1 MATNKTVFFLIGI
14 LLIVLGASMLAPYS
28 LQIVFRENSHSFI
41 SASFVTIFI
50 GVLFVLANLE
60 REFKLNLRQTFLFSS
75 LAWIMVALFGS
86 LPFLLSTQNFTLS
99 EAFFESMSGIT
110 TTGATIISDLDN
122 SPKSILLWRAI
133 MQWLGGIGIV
143 VMAITILPLLKVGGM
158 QLFKMEGPD
167 STEKILPRTIEVATI
182 IISTYIALTF
192 LCGFFYWTF
201 GMSIFDSVSHAM
213 TTIATGGFS
222 THNDSIG
229 YFNSSNI
236 EIVASIFIILGSIP
250 FISYLKFAQGN
261 KKVFFQDVQIRG
273 LIYLLALS
281 IFVMFLYLL
290 FINNESNLFDKIRIS
305 SFNVISI
312 LSGTGYVTDDFGLWG
327 KFSLIFFL
335 LLMFIGGCAGST
347 ACGIKIFRLQMLLIF
362 LKNQIK
368 KIISPNSVIILKYN
382 NQKISDNFINSVI
395 IFIFTFLF
403 IFLIIAM
410 LLSISGL
417 DFITSISG
425 AASSIS
431 NVGPGLGD
439 IIGPNGNYK
448 DIPDISKWIL
458 SAGMLLGRLE
468 LFAVL
473 VYSFRL
479 FGEINYGNL

>member
-14 LLIVLGASMLAPYS
+14 LLIVLGTSMLAPYT
-28 LQIVFRENSHSFI
+28 LQVIFNEGSHSFI

-50 GVLFVLANLE
+50 GILFILANLE
-60 REFKLNLRQTFLFSS
+60 KEFKLNLRQTFLFSS
-75 LAWIMVALFGS
+75 LAWIMVATFGS
-86 LPFLLSTQNFTLS
+86 LPFLLSTQDFSFS

-182 IISTYIALTF
+182 IVSTYISLTF
-192 LCGFFYWTF
+192 VCGFFYWAF
-201 GMSIFDSVSHAM
+201 GMTIFDSVSHAM

-229 YFNSSNI
+229 FFKSSNI

-250 FISYLKFAQGN
+250 FISYLKFVQGN
-261 KKVFFQDVQIRG
+261 RKVFFQDVQIKG
-273 LIYLLALS
+273 LIYLLIIS
-281 IFVMFLYLL
+281 IIVMFLYLL
-290 FINNESNLFDKIRIS
+290 FINYESSLFDKIRIS

-368 KIISPNSVIILKYN
+368 KIISPNSVIISKYN
-382 NQKISDNFINSVI
+382 NQKISDEFINSVI

-410 LLSISGL
+410 LLTISGL

-448 DIPDISKWIL
+448 DIPDLSKWIL

-473 VYSFRL
+473 VLFFPSFWR
-479 FGEINYGNL
+479 N

>member
-1 MATNKTVFFLIGI
+1 
-14 LLIVLGASMLAPYS
+14 
-28 LQIVFRENSHSFI
+28 
-41 SASFVTIFI
+41 
-50 GVLFVLANLE
+50 
-60 REFKLNLRQTFLFSS
+60 
-75 LAWIMVALFGS
+75 
-86 LPFLLSTQNFTLS
+86 
-99 EAFFESMSGIT
+99 
-110 TTGATIISDLDN
+110 
-122 SPKSILLWRAI
+122 

-167 STEKILPRTIEVATI
+167 NTEKILPRSIEVAAI
-182 IISTYIALTF
+182 IISVYITLTL
-192 LCGFFYWTF
+192 LCGFFYWIF
-201 GMSIFDSVSHAM
+201 GMTIFDSISHAM

-222 THNDSIG
+222 THNNSIG
-229 YFNSSNI
+229 FFQNPNI
-236 EIVASIFIILGSIP
+236 EIIASIFIILGSIP
-250 FISYLKFAQGN
+250 FISYLKFARGN
-261 KKVFFQDVQIRG
+261 KKVFFQDVQIKG
-273 LIYLLALS
+273 LIYLLISS
-281 IFVMFLYLL
+281 IIIMFLYLL
-290 FINNESNLFDKIRIS
+290 SINYESSVFDKIRIS

-327 KFSLIFFL
+327 KFSLVFFL

-368 KIISPNSVIILKYN
+368 KLISPNSVIITKYN
-382 NQKISDNFINSVI
+382 NQKISNNFINSVI

-439 IIGPNGNYK
+439 VIGPNGNYK

-473 VYSFRL
+473 VLFFPSFWR
-479 FGEINYGNL
+479 N

>member
-14 LLIVLGASMLAPYS
+14 LLVVLGTSMLAPYF
-28 LQIVFRENSHSFI
+28 LQIILKEGSHSFI
-41 SASFVTIFI
+41 SSSFVTIFI
-50 GVLFVLANLE
+50 GVLFILANLE
-60 REFKLNLRQTFLFSS
+60 KEFRLNLKQTFLFSS
-75 LAWIMVALFGS
+75 LAWIMVATFGS
-86 LPFLLSTQNFTLS
+86 IPFLLSTQDFTFS

-182 IISTYIALTF
+182 IISTYIVLT
-192 LCGFFYWTF
+192 LMCGFFYWIF
-201 GMSIFDSVSHAM
+201 GMTIFDSISHAM

-229 YFNSSNI
+229 FFKSSNI

-250 FISYLKFAQGN
+250 FISYLKFTKGN
-261 KKVFFQDVQIRG
+261 RKIFFKDVQIRG
-273 LIYLLALS
+273 LIYLLVIS
-281 IFVMFLYLL
+281 VITMFLYLL
-290 FINNESNLFDKIRIS
+290 IINYESSLFDKIRIS

-368 KIISPNSVIILKYN
+368 KLISPNSVIITKYN
-382 NQKISDNFINSVI
+382 NQKISDDFINSVI

-439 IIGPNGNYK
+439 VIGPNGNYK
-448 DIPDISKWIL
+448 AIPDISKWIL

-473 VYSFRL
+473 VLFFPSFWRS
-479 FGEINYGNL
+479 

>member
-1 MATNKTVFFLIGI
+1 MARNKTVFFLVGV

-28 LQIVFRENSHSFI
+28 LQVFYDEGSHSFI
-41 SASFVTIFI
+41 SSSFVTIFI
-50 GVLFVLANLE
+50 GVLFILANLE

-75 LAWIMVALFGS
+75 LAWFMVALFGS
-86 LPFLLSTQNFTLS
+86 IPFLLATQNFSFS

-110 TTGATIISDLDN
+110 TTGATIISDLD
-122 SPKSILLWRAI
+122 SAPKSILLWRAI

-158 QLFKMEGPD
+158 QLLKMEGPD

-182 IISTYIALTF
+182 IISTYVALTL
-192 LCGFFYWTF
+192 LCGFFYWLF
-201 GMSIFDSVSHAM
+201 GMTVFDSVSHAM

-222 THNDSIG
+222 THNESIG
-229 YFNSSNI
+229 FFKNPNI
-236 EIVASIFIILGSIP
+236 EIISSIFIILGSIP
-250 FISYLKFAQGN
+250 FIAYLKFAQGN
-261 KKVFFQDVQIRG
+261 KKVFFQDVQIKG
-273 LIYLLALS
+273 LIYLLILS
-281 IFVMFLYLL
+281 IAIMFFYLV
-290 FINNESNLFDKIRIS
+290 FISDESSIFDKIRIS

-362 LKNQIK
+362 LKNQVK
-368 KIISPNSVIILKYN
+368 KLISPNSVIITKYN
-382 NQKISDNFINSVI
+382 NQKISDNSINSVI

-403 IFLIIAM
+403 IFLIMAM

-448 DIPDISKWIL
+448 SIPDISKWIL
-458 SAGMLLGRLE
+458 SLGMLLGRLE

-473 VYSFRL
+473 VLFFPSFWR
-479 FGEINYGNL
+479 N

>member
-28 LQIVFRENSHSFI
+28 IQVLYAENSHSFI
-41 SASFVTIFI
+41 SSSFVTIFI
-50 GVLFVLANLE
+50 GILFVLANLE
-60 REFKLNLRQTFLFSS
+60 KEFKLNLRQTFLFST
-75 LAWIMVALFGS
+75 LAWLMVAVFGS
-86 LPFLLSTQNFTLS
+86 LPFLLSANEFTVS

-167 STEKILPRTIEVATI
+167 TTEKILPRTIEVAAI
-182 IISTYIALTF
+182 IISTYVALTF
-192 LCGFFYWTF
+192 LCGLFYWLF
-201 GMSIFDSVSHAM
+201 GMTIFDSICHAM

-229 YFNSSNI
+229 FFKNSNI
-236 EIVASIFIILGSIP
+236 EIVASLFIILGSIP
-250 FISYLKFAQGN
+250 FISYLKFSQGN
-261 KKVFFQDVQIRG
+261 RKIFFKDVQIKG
-273 LIYLLALS
+273 LIYLLIIS
-281 IFVMFLYLL
+281 TTIMFVYLL
-290 FINNESNLFDKIRIS
+290 FINFESSLIDKIRIS

-327 KFSLIFFL
+327 KFSLVFFL
-335 LLMFIGGCAGST
+335 FLMFIGGCAGST

-362 LKNQIK
+362 LKDQIK
-368 KIISPNSVIILKYN
+368 KLIYPNSVIITKYN
-382 NQKISDNFINSVI
+382 NQKISDDFIKSVI

-431 NVGPGLGD
+431 NVGPGLGEM
-439 IIGPNGNYK
+439 IGPNGNYK
-448 DIPDISKWIL
+448 ALPDLSKWIL
-458 SAGMLLGRLE
+458 AAGMLLGRLE

-473 VYSFRL
+473 VLFFPSFWR
-479 FGEINYGNL
+479 N

>member
-1 MATNKTVFFLIGI
+1 MTTNKTVFFLIGI

-28 LQIVFRENSHSFI
+28 IQVMYEENSHSFV
-41 SASFVTIFI
+41 SSSFVTIFI
-50 GVLFVLANLE
+50 GILFILANLE
-60 REFKLNLRQTFLFSS
+60 KEFKLNLRQTFLFST
-75 LAWIMVALFGS
+75 LAWIMVAIFGS
-86 LPFLLSTQNFTLS
+86 LPFLLSANEFTLS

-167 STEKILPRTIEVATI
+167 TTEKILPRTIEVAAI
-182 IISTYIALTF
+182 IISTYVALTF
-192 LCGFFYWTF
+192 ICGFFYWLF
-201 GMSIFDSVSHAM
+201 GMTVFDSICHAM

-229 YFNSSNI
+229 FFKNSNI
-236 EIVASIFIILGSIP
+236 EIIASIFIILGSIP
-250 FISYLKFAQGN
+250 FISYLKFSQGN
-261 KKVFFQDVQIRG
+261 KKVFFSDVQIRG
-273 LIYLLALS
+273 LIYLLAIS
-281 IFVMFLYLL
+281 IAVMFLYLL
-290 FINNESNLFDKIRIS
+290 FINFDSSLVDKIRIS

-327 KFSLIFFL
+327 KFSLVFFL
-335 LLMFIGGCAGST
+335 FLMFIGGCAGST

-362 LKNQIK
+362 LKDQIK
-368 KIISPNSVIILKYN
+368 KLIYPNSVVITKYN
-382 NQKISDNFINSVI
+382 NQKISDDFMKSVI

-410 LLSISGL
+410 LLSVSGL

-448 DIPDISKWIL
+448 ALPDLSKWIL
-458 SAGMLLGRLE
+458 AAGMLLGRLE

-473 VYSFRL
+473 VLFFPSFWR
-479 FGEINYGNL
+479 N

>member
-1 MATNKTVFFLIGI
+1 MTSNKTVFFLIGI
-14 LLIVLGASMLAPYS
+14 LLIVLGLSMLAPYS
-28 LQIVFRENSHSFI
+28 IQVIYEENSHSFI
-41 SASFVTIFI
+41 SSSFVTIFI
-50 GVLFVLANLE
+50 GILCILANLE
-60 REFKLNLRQTFLFSS
+60 KDLKLNLRQTFLFST
-75 LAWIMVALFGS
+75 LAWVTVAIFGS
-86 LPFLLSTQNFTLS
+86 LPFILSNQTFS
-99 EAFFESMSGIT
+99 FSDAFFESMSGIT

-167 STEKILPRTIEVATI
+167 STEKILPRTIEVAAI
-182 IISTYIALTF
+182 IISTYIVLTLF
-192 LCGFFYWTF
+192 CGFFYWIF
-201 GMSIFDSVSHAM
+201 GMTVFDSVCHAM

-229 YFNSSNI
+229 FFKNSNI
-236 EIVASIFIILGSIP
+236 EIVASLFIILGSIP
-250 FISYLKFAQGN
+250 FISYLKFSQGN
-261 KKVFFQDVQIRG
+261 RKIFFQDVQIKG
-273 LIYLLALS
+273 LIYLL
-281 IFVMFLYLL
+281 IFSTIIMFLYLL
-290 FINNESNLFDKIRIS
+290 FINYQGNLFEKIRIS

-335 LLMFIGGCAGST
+335 FLMFIGGCAGST

-362 LKNQIK
+362 LKNQVK
-368 KIISPNSVIILKYN
+368 KLIYPNSVIITKYN
-382 NQKISDNFINSVI
+382 NQKISDDFIRSVI
-395 IFIFTFLF
+395 IFIFSFLF

-417 DFITSISG
+417 DFVTSISG

-431 NVGPGLGD
+431 NVGPGLGE
-439 IIGPNGNYK
+439 IIGPDGNYK
-448 DIPDISKWIL
+448 SLPDLSKWIL
-458 SAGMLLGRLE
+458 ATGMLLGRLE

-473 VYSFRL
+473 VLFFPSFWR
-479 FGEINYGNL
+479 N

>member
-1 MATNKTVFFLIGI
+1 
-14 LLIVLGASMLAPYS
+14 
-28 LQIVFRENSHSFI
+28 
-41 SASFVTIFI
+41 
-50 GVLFVLANLE
+50 
-60 REFKLNLRQTFLFSS
+60 
-75 LAWIMVALFGS
+75 MVAIFGS
-86 LPFLLSTQNFTLS
+86 LPFLLSEIEFTIS

-167 STEKILPRTIEVATI
+167 STEKILPRTIQVAAI

-192 LCGFFYWTF
+192 ICGLFYWIF
-201 GMSIFDSVSHAM
+201 GMTIFDSICHAM

-222 THNDSIG
+222 THNNSIG
-229 YFNSSNI
+229 FFENPNI
-236 EIVASIFIILGSIP
+236 EITASIFIILGSIP
-250 FISYLKFAQGN
+250 FISYLKFSQGN
-261 KKVFFQDVQIRG
+261 RKIFFTDVQIKG
-273 LIYLLALS
+273 LIYLLVIS
-281 IFVMFLYLL
+281 ITIMFIYLL
-290 FINNESNLFDKIRIS
+290 FINFESSLLDKIRIS

-335 LLMFIGGCAGST
+335 FLMFIGGCAGST

-362 LKNQIK
+362 LKDIIK
-368 KIISPNSVIILKYN
+368 KLIYPNSVIITKYN
-382 NQKISDNFINSVI
+382 NQKITDDFIKSII

-448 DIPDISKWIL
+448 ALPDISKWIL

-473 VYSFRL
+473 VLFFPSFWR
-479 FGEINYGNL
+479 N

>member
-14 LLIVLGASMLAPYS
+14 LLIVLGASMLGPYA
-28 LQIVFRENSHSFI
+28 LQVILDEGSHSFI

-50 GVLFVLANLE
+50 GVLFILANLE
-60 REFKLNLRQTFLFSS
+60 KEFKLNLRQTFLFSS
-75 LAWIMVALFGS
+75 LAWVMVALFGS
-86 LPFLLSTQNFTLS
+86 LPFVLSTQNFTFS

-110 TTGATIISDLDN
+110 TTGATIISDLDS

-167 STEKILPRTIEVATI
+167 STEKILPRTVEVAAI
-182 IISTYIALTF
+182 IISTYIVLTF
-192 LCGFFYWTF
+192 LCGFFYWVF
-201 GMSIFDSVSHAM
+201 GMTMFDSVSHAM

-229 YFNSSNI
+229 FFKNPNI

-261 KKVFFQDVQIRG
+261 RKVFFNDVQIKG
-273 LIYLLALS
+273 LIYLLVIS
-281 IFVMFLYLL
+281 ITVMFFYLM
-290 FINNESNLFDKIRIS
+290 FISYESSLLDKIRVS

-327 KFSLIFFL
+327 KFSLVFFL

-362 LKNQIK
+362 LKNQIQK
-368 KIISPNSVIILKYN
+368 LISPNSVIITKYN

-403 IFLIIAM
+403 IFLIMAM
-410 LLSISGL
+410 LLSITGL

-439 IIGPNGNYK
+439 IIGPNGNYQA
-448 DIPDISKWIL
+448 IPDISKWIL
-458 SAGMLLGRLE
+458 SIGMLLGRLE

-473 VYSFRL
+473 VLFFPSFWR
-479 FGEINYGNL
+479 N

>member
-1 MATNKTVFFLIGI
+1 
-14 LLIVLGASMLAPYS
+14 
-28 LQIVFRENSHSFI
+28 
-41 SASFVTIFI
+41 
-50 GVLFVLANLE
+50 
-60 REFKLNLRQTFLFSS
+60 
-75 LAWIMVALFGS
+75 MVATFGS
-86 LPFLLSTQNFTLS
+86 LPFLLSAQNFNFS
-99 EAFFESMSGIT
+99 DAFFESMSGIT

-167 STEKILPRTIEVATI
+167 STEKILPRTVEVAAI
-182 IISTYIALTF
+182 IISTYIVLTF
-192 LCGFFYWTF
+192 FCGFFYWLF
-201 GMSIFDSVSHAM
+201 GMTIFDSVCHAM

-229 YFNSSNI
+229 FFKNSNI

-250 FISYLKFAQGN
+250 FISYLKFTQGN
-261 KKVFFQDVQIRG
+261 RKVFFQDVQIKG
-273 LIYLLALS
+273 LIYLLSVS
-281 IFVMFLYLL
+281 IIVMFIYLL
-290 FINNESNLFDKIRIS
+290 FINYETGILDKIRIS

-368 KIISPNSVIILKYN
+368 KLISPNSVIITKYN

-410 LLSISGL
+410 LLSITGL

-431 NVGPGLGD
+431 NVGPGLGE

-448 DIPDISKWIL
+448 NIPDISKWIL

-473 VYSFRL
+473 VLFFPSFWR
-479 FGEINYGNL
+479 N

>member
-28 LQIVFRENSHSFI
+28 LQIIFRENSHSFI

-281 IFVMFLYLL
+281 IFVMFLYLI
-290 FINNESNLFDKIRIS
+290 FINYESNLFDKIRIS

-473 VYSFRL
+473 VLFFPSFWR
-479 FGEINYGNL
+479 N

>member
-14 LLIVLGASMLAPYS
+14 LLIVLGGSMLAPYA
-28 LQIVFRENSHSFI
+28 LQVILKEGSHSFI

-60 REFKLNLRQTFLFSS
+60 KEFKLNLRQTFLFSS
-75 LAWIMVALFGS
+75 LAWVMVATFGS
-86 LPFLLSTQNFTLS
+86 LPFLLSSQDFSLS

-110 TTGATIISDLDN
+110 TTGATIISDLDS

-167 STEKILPRTIEVATI
+167 STEKILPRTIEVAAI
-182 IISTYIALTF
+182 IISTYIILTF
-192 LCGFFYWTF
+192 LCGFFYWIF
-201 GMSIFDSVSHAM
+201 GMSIFDSVSHSM

-222 THNDSIG
+222 THNESIG
-229 YFNSSNI
+229 FFNNSNI

-250 FISYLKFAQGN
+250 FISYLKFVQGN
-261 KKVFFQDVQIRG
+261 KSVFFQDVQIKG
-273 LIYLLALS
+273 LIYLLIIS
-281 IFVMFLYLL
+281 IIIMFLYLL
-290 FINNESNLFDKIRIS
+290 FINYESSIFDKVRIS

-327 KFSLIFFL
+327 KFSLVFFL

-368 KIISPNSVIILKYN
+368 RLISPNSVIITKYN

-458 SAGMLLGRLE
+458 SFGMLLGRLE

-473 VYSFRL
+473 VLFFPSFWR
-479 FGEINYGNL
+479 N

>member
-1 MATNKTVFFLIGI
+1 MTTNKTVFFLIGV
-14 LLIVLGASMLAPYS
+14 LLIVLGISMLAPYA
-28 LQIVFRENSHSFI
+28 LQVVLDEGNHSFI
-41 SASFVTIFI
+41 SASFLTIFI
-50 GVLFVLANLE
+50 GILFVLANLE
-60 REFKLNLRQTFLFSS
+60 KEFKLNLRQTFLFSS
-75 LAWIMVALFGS
+75 LAWVMIAIFGS
-86 LPFLLSTQNFTLS
+86 LPFILSTQNFTFS

-110 TTGATIISDLDN
+110 TTGATIIEDLDN

-182 IISTYIALTF
+182 IISTYLALTL
-192 LCGFFYWTF
+192 LCSFFYWLF
-201 GMSIFDSVSHAM
+201 GMTIFDSVSHAM

-229 YFNSSNI
+229 YFKNSNI
-236 EIVASIFIILGSIP
+236 EIIASIFIILGSIP
-250 FISYLKFAQGN
+250 FISYLRFARGN
-261 KKVFFQDVQIRG
+261 KKVFIQDVQIRG
-273 LIYLLALS
+273 LIYLLLISIVIMFFYLS
-281 IFVMFLYLL
+281 LINYESSLL
-290 FINNESNLFDKIRIS
+290 DKIRIS

-335 LLMFIGGCAGST
+335 LLMLIGGCAGST

-362 LKNQIK
+362 LTNQIK
-368 KIISPNSVIILKYN
+368 KIISPNSVIIAKYN
-382 NQKISDNFINSVI
+382 NQKISDDFINSVI

-410 LLSISGL
+410 LLSITGL

-431 NVGPGLGD
+431 NVGPGLGE

-458 SAGMLLGRLE
+458 SIGMLLGRLE

-473 VYSFRL
+473 VLFFPSFWR
-479 FGEINYGNL
+479 N

>member
-14 LLIVLGASMLAPYS
+14 LLIVLGASMLGPYA
-28 LQIVFRENSHSFI
+28 LQVILDEGSHSFI

-50 GVLFVLANLE
+50 GVLFILANLE
-60 REFKLNLRQTFLFSS
+60 KEFKLNLRQTFLFSS
-75 LAWIMVALFGS
+75 LAWFMVALFGS
-86 LPFLLSTQNFTLS
+86 LPFVLSTQNFTFS

-110 TTGATIISDLDN
+110 TTGATIISDLDS

-167 STEKILPRTIEVATI
+167 STEKILPRTVEVAAI
-182 IISTYIALTF
+182 IISTYIVLTF
-192 LCGFFYWTF
+192 LCGFFYWVF
-201 GMSIFDSVSHAM
+201 GMTIFDSVSHAM

-229 YFNSSNI
+229 FFKNPNI

-261 KKVFFQDVQIRG
+261 RKVFFNDVQIKG
-273 LIYLLALS
+273 LIYLLVIS
-281 IFVMFLYLL
+281 ITVMFFYLM
-290 FINNESNLFDKIRIS
+290 FINYESSLLDKIRVS

-327 KFSLIFFL
+327 KFSLVFFL

-362 LKNQIK
+362 LKNQIQK
-368 KIISPNSVIILKYN
+368 LISPNSVIITKYN

-403 IFLIIAM
+403 IFLIMAM
-410 LLSISGL
+410 LLSITGL

-439 IIGPNGNYK
+439 IIGPNGNYQA
-448 DIPDISKWIL
+448 IPDISKWIL
-458 SAGMLLGRLE
+458 SIGMLLGRLE

-473 VYSFRL
+473 VLFFPSFWR
-479 FGEINYGNL
+479 N

>member
-1 MATNKTVFFLIGI
+1 MT
-14 LLIVLGASMLAPYS
+14 
-28 LQIVFRENSHSFI
+28 
-41 SASFVTIFI
+41 
-50 GVLFVLANLE
+50 
-60 REFKLNLRQTFLFSS
+60 
-75 LAWIMVALFGS
+75 
-86 LPFLLSTQNFTLS
+86 
-99 EAFFESMSGIT
+99 
-110 TTGATIISDLDN
+110 
-122 SPKSILLWRAI
+122 
-133 MQWLGGIGIV
+133 
-143 VMAITILPLLKVGGM
+143 
-158 QLFKMEGPD
+158 
-167 STEKILPRTIEVATI
+167 
-182 IISTYIALTF
+182 
-192 LCGFFYWTF
+192 
-201 GMSIFDSVSHAM
+201 IFDSISHAM

-229 YFNSSNI
+229 FFQNPNI
-236 EIVASIFIILGSIP
+236 EIIASIFIILGSIP
-250 FISYLKFAQGN
+250 FIAYLKFARGN
-261 KKVFFQDVQIRG
+261 KKVFFQDVQIKG
-273 LIYLLALS
+273 LIYLLISS
-281 IFVMFLYLL
+281 IIIMFLYLL
-290 FINNESNLFDKIRIS
+290 SINYESSVFDKIRIS

-327 KFSLIFFL
+327 KFSLVFFL

-368 KIISPNSVIILKYN
+368 KLISPNSVIITKYN
-382 NQKISDNFINSVI
+382 NQKISDSFINSVI

-439 IIGPNGNYK
+439 VIGPNGNYK

-473 VYSFRL
+473 VLFFPSFWR
-479 FGEINYGNL
+479 N

>member
-14 LLIVLGASMLAPYS
+14 LLIVLGVSMLAPYS
-28 LQIVFRENSHSFI
+28 MQIIFKEDSHSFI
-41 SASFVTIFI
+41 SSSFVTIFI
-50 GVLFVLANLE
+50 GMLFVLANLE
-60 REFKLNLRQTFLFSS
+60 KEFKLNLRQTFLFST
-75 LAWIMVALFGS
+75 LAWVMVAIFGS
-86 LPFLLSTQNFTLS
+86 LPFVLSTMNFTFS

-110 TTGATIISDLDN
+110 TTGATVITNLDN

-143 VMAITILPLLKVGGM
+143 VMAITVLPLLKVGGM

-167 STEKILPRTIEVATI
+167 TTEKILPRTIEVAAI
-182 IISTYIALTF
+182 IISTYFALTF
-192 LCGFFYWTF
+192 LCGLFYWIF
-201 GMSIFDSVSHAM
+201 GMTIFDSACHAM

-229 YFNSSNI
+229 FFKSSNI
-236 EIVASIFIILGSIP
+236 EIIASIFIILGSIP
-250 FISYLKFAQGN
+250 FISYLKFSQGN
-261 KKVFFQDVQIRG
+261 KKIFFQDVQIKG
-273 LIYLLALS
+273 LIYLLFIS
-281 IFVMFLYLL
+281 ITVMFLYLM
-290 FINNESNLFDKIRIS
+290 FINYESSLFDKIRIS

-335 LLMFIGGCAGST
+335 FLMFIGGCAGST

-362 LKNQIK
+362 LKNQIMK
-368 KIISPNSVIILKYN
+368 LIYPNSVIIAKYN
-382 NQKISDNFINSVI
+382 NQKISEDFIKSVI

-439 IIGPNGNYK
+439 MIGPNGNYK
-448 DIPDISKWIL
+448 NLPDLSKWIL
-458 SAGMLLGRLE
+458 TLGMLLGRLE

-473 VYSFRL
+473 VLFFPSFWRD
-479 FGEINYGNL
+479 

>member
-1 MATNKTVFFLIGI
+1 MTTNKTVFFLIGI
-14 LLIVLGASMLAPYS
+14 LLVLLGVSMLVPYS
-28 LQIVFRENSHSFI
+28 VQLMYHENSHSFI
-41 SASFVTIFI
+41 ASSFITIFI
-50 GVLFVLANLE
+50 GILFILSNLDKDL
-60 REFKLNLRQTFLFSS
+60 RLTLRQTFLFST
-75 LAWIMVALFGS
+75 LAWLMVAVFGS
-86 LPFLLSTQNFTLS
+86 LPFILSPKEFSFS

-110 TTGATIISDLDN
+110 TTGATIITDLDN

-158 QLFKMEGPD
+158 QLFKMEGPG
-167 STEKILPRTIEVATI
+167 STEKILPRTIEVASI
-182 IISTYIALTF
+182 IILTYLVLTF
-192 LCGFFYWTF
+192 LCGFFYWLF

-229 YFNSSNI
+229 FFKNSNI
-236 EIVASIFIILGSIP
+236 EIIASIFIVLGSIP

-261 KKVFFQDVQIRG
+261 KKVFFQDVQIKG
-273 LIYLLALS
+273 LIQLLLISVLIMFIYLFFIGYEGN
-281 IFVMFLYLL
+281 IF
-290 FINNESNLFDKIRIS
+290 DQIRIS

-335 LLMFIGGCAGST
+335 FLMFVGGCAGST

-368 KIISPNSVIILKYN
+368 KLIYPNSIIISKYN
-382 NQKISDNFINSVI
+382 DQKISDNFINSVI
-395 IFIFTFLF
+395 VFIFSFLF
-403 IFLIIAM
+403 IFFIIAM

-417 DFITSISG
+417 DFLTAISG
-425 AASSIS
+425 AASAIS

-439 IIGPNGNYK
+439 MIGPNGNYK
-448 DIPDISKWIL
+448 AIPDVSKWVL
-458 SAGMLLGRLE
+458 SIAMLLGRLE

-473 VYSFRL
+473 VLFFPSFWR
-479 FGEINYGNL
+479 N